1 MQAGEPCAENPS
13 SIDRG
18 NTVCPMSRRDDPLSP
33 AHLAALGVSTAQ
45 PDPRSVRLAQ
55 AVAVRGTRRGFQRR
69 LSAESADARSKEAKA
84 TSSSVVAPPR
94 LGGRGPSATAGA
106 HASKVG
112 GADDSSGVSGDG
124 GTAPALASLAAPPA
138 EQKEREHITGDVR
151 TAPFTTTA
159 ATLPV
164 DTTLPLQPRDNSSP
178 TAVAAANNT
187 PDGSSTAAA
196 PNAAAASTAAAATAT
211 TATTASTAAAA
222 MPPSSTPKP
231 TAGTM
236 RVCERVILEII
247 ETERAYVGHLST
259 LASVFIDPLQQR
271 AGTRGEVLSEAAIT
285 NVFGNV
291 KQLHVLNDRFLG
303 ELERAMD
310 TGALCSLDTSLERI
324 KRVSDVFLD
333 FSPFFKMYKSFAA
346 HALSGPQIERLRRQV
361 PAFSS
366 FLKKNRD
373 ATQGQSLGSLMIM
386 PVQRVPRYKL
396 LLGEL
401 LKQCEKALRKKE
413 QRAAANPSK
422 EKGRDSYSSST
433 ASASA
438 GGGGDGKGR
447 GSGASK
453 RTDSGAG
460 GMTRGAGRDG
470 GSSGDNGD
478 DGSNGDSGGKH
489 GHHHH
494 KRRGKHSRKATSPE
508 PAMIPIRKVLI
519 GAALRCLKGAIDSIS
534 DTAMAINDGIK
545 RKQNQDLIWR
555 IQDAGE
561 WTLPLIQPHRSFVRE
576 GLLQVT
582 GARSGAN
589 ISMVSGGDHGD
600 AGGSSVALEGGISSI
615 NTPPIDPAYCF
626 LCSDLFGFAEPLRAG
641 TAIGGSG
648 GSGKESKVSV
658 VGDVDTNG
666 APKAARRSGLQ
677 LSRCRMMQL
686 RTVIDVQQASD
697 DATVTPEGAP
707 TSSAGAHRFDVV
719 GVELGIASSKGDERL
734 VQRVSISAPSREVKE
749 AWLQD
754 IKRCVALLNDVGHV
768 GSGAIRWKLN
778 PLDDVAVPSIGGL
791 TNDGEGGAVK
801 GETAVGSPAGNVVW
815 QPDSIGLCVL
825 CGASFTLL
833 RRRHHCRKCGR
844 LVCHLCSKDR
854 IQLPGSGK
862 RRQRACIVC
871 VKSLSKGV
879 VHSNKTAVATTA
891 TPSAAE
897 QAAGDVDE
905 AVTPGRIDNRGE
917 ASPRP
922 GEAMGGEVK
931 VSVVASARD
940 AIGTVSG
947 SVARPSTD
955 HMDSAEPL
963 MHSAEG
969 KAGDGSGDGDGVGA
983 SGFSKATADKAV
995 ASALDCYM
1003 EDDPQRLLLQQLMG
1017 GMTDDQQRAQFA
1029 EAIATGH
1036 TKAERLRVKASA
1048 QLVKQQAA
1056 LHAAQ
1061 QVAMEE
1067 MMEARVRS
1075 ALDEEKQK
1083 FEEERARMRVELEE
1097 AKREMREQAAR
1108 WETGAASNG
1117 SSSTKLAAGEGAS
1130 KGGVSAEEAGEAAE
1144 TDEDGEGESRSRGDT
1159 DTAATDDEDGALS
1172 ISSADEG
1179 TSSEWSDEDEGV
1191 SNVAQTK
1198 PQSAQLPSQNL
1209 GQGSDGDETV
1219 AAPRLSIG
1227 FDMSRRDAET
1237 TGCMSDSSSSE
1248 GTFSDISTSSE
1259 DEDSGGRDGD
1269 LMRVGAATDESV
1281 LPLALWG
1288 SSGLIFGDESLSES
1302 EARGGM
1308 HQVTRDQEY
1317 DFGADDS
1324 SSSCTSSEVSI
1335 SDDDASFDL

>member
-1 MQAGEPCAENPS
+1 
-13 SIDRG
+13 
-18 NTVCPMSRRDDPLSP
+18 
-33 AHLAALGVSTAQ
+33 
-45 PDPRSVRLAQ
+45 
-55 AVAVRGTRRGFQRR
+55 
-69 LSAESADARSKEAKA
+69 
-84 TSSSVVAPPR
+84 
-94 LGGRGPSATAGA
+94 
-106 HASKVG
+106 
-112 GADDSSGVSGDG
+112 
-124 GTAPALASLAAPPA
+124 
-138 EQKEREHITGDVR
+138 
-151 TAPFTTTA
+151 
-159 ATLPV
+159 
-164 DTTLPLQPRDNSSP
+164 
-178 TAVAAANNT
+178 
-187 PDGSSTAAA
+187 
-196 PNAAAASTAAAATAT
+196 
-211 TATTASTAAAA
+211 
-222 MPPSSTPKP
+222 
-231 TAGTM
+231 
-236 RVCERVILEII
+236 
-247 ETERAYVGHLST
+247 
-259 LASVFIDPLQQR
+259 
-271 AGTRGEVLSEAAIT
+271 
-285 NVFGNV
+285 
-291 KQLHVLNDRFLG
+291 
-303 ELERAMD
+303 
-310 TGALCSLDTSLERI
+310 
-324 KRVSDVFLD
+324 
-333 FSPFFKMYKSFAA
+333 
-346 HALSGPQIERLRRQV
+346 
-361 PAFSS
+361 
-366 FLKKNRD
+366 
-373 ATQGQSLGSLMIM
+373 
-386 PVQRVPRYKL
+386 
-396 LLGEL
+396 
-401 LKQCEKALRKKE
+401 
-413 QRAAANPSK
+413 
-422 EKGRDSYSSST
+422 
-433 ASASA
+433 
-438 GGGGDGKGR
+438 
-447 GSGASK
+447 
-453 RTDSGAG
+453 
-460 GMTRGAGRDG
+460 
-470 GSSGDNGD
+470 
-478 DGSNGDSGGKH
+478 
-489 GHHHH
+489 
-494 KRRGKHSRKATSPE
+494 
-508 PAMIPIRKVLI
+508 MIPIRKILI

-576 GLLQVT
+576 GLLQVM

-589 ISMVSGGDHGD
+589 ISMVSGGDHGG
-600 AGGSSVALEGGISSI
+600 AGGSSVVLEGGISSI

-641 TAIGGSG
+641 AAIGGSG
-648 GSGKESKVSV
+648 GPGKESKVSV

-719 GVELGIASSKGDERL
+719 GVELGIASSNGDERL
-734 VQRVSISAPSREVKE
+734 VQRVSISAPSREVKD

-778 PLDDVAVPSIGGL
+778 PLDGVAVPSIGGL
-791 TNDGEGGAVK
+791 TKDGEGGAVK
-801 GETAVGSPAGNVVW
+801 CETVVGSSAGNVVW

-854 IQLPGSGK
+854 IRLPGSGK

-879 VHSNKTAVATTA
+879 GHSNNIVVATTT
-891 TPSAAE
+891 TPSAAADE

-905 AVTPGRIDNRGE
+905 AVTSGRIDPRGE
-917 ASPRP
+917 ALSQP
-922 GEAMGGEVK
+922 GEAMGEAK
-931 VSVVASARD
+931 VASARD
-940 AIGTVSG
+940 ATGTLSRSG
-947 SVARPSTD
+947 ARPSTD
-955 HMDSAEPL
+955 HMDSAAPL
-963 MHSAEG
+963 MHSTEG
-969 KAGDGSGDGDGVGA
+969 KVGDGSGDGDGVGA
-983 SGFSKATADKAV
+983 SSGFSKATADKAV

-1036 TKAERLRVKASA
+1036 TKAERLRVNASA

-1061 QVAMEE
+1061 RVAMEE

-1083 FEEERARMRVELEE
+1083 FDEERARMRVELEE

-1108 WETGAASNG
+1108 WEMGAASNG
-1117 SSSTKLAAGEGAS
+1117 RSSTKLVAGEGAS
-1130 KGGVSAEEAGEAAE
+1130 TGGVSAEEAGEAGEDGEAR
-1144 TDEDGEGESRSRGDT
+1144 DDGEGESRPRGDT

-1179 TSSEWSDEDEGV
+1179 TSSEWSDEEEGV
-1191 SNVAQTK
+1191 SNVTQTK
-1198 PQSAQLPSQNL
+1198 PQSAQQPSQNL

-1219 AAPRLSIG
+1219 AAPRHSIG
-1227 FDMSRRDAET
+1227 FDLSRRDAET

-1259 DEDSGGRDGD
+1259 DEESGGHDGD
-1269 LMRVGAATDESV
+1269 LMRVGAATDDSV

-1308 HQVTRDQEY
+1308 HQGTHEQEY